1 MVNTYEVKITQQA
14 QEQMEEIVDYVSR
27 ELFAPEAAK
36 SLLNKLENT
45 IMSLSVFPE
54 KHKLTDEEPW
64 RSDGIRKVSVSN
76 FLVYY
81 WINKV
86 ESRVYVT
93 AVIYDRRDQL
103 EQLKIFYP
111 YLAHMYSPFFSN
123 DISSIKIDSAHYI

>member
-14 QEQMEEIVDYVSR
+14 QEQMEEIVNYVSR

-64 RSDGIRKVSVSN
+64 RSIILFLIR
-76 FLVYY
+76 L
-81 WINKV
+81 WI
-86 ESRVYVT
+86 
-93 AVIYDRRDQL
+93 
-103 EQLKIFYP
+103 
-111 YLAHMYSPFFSN
+111 PFCDNSGGCMMF
-123 DISSIKIDSAHYI
+123 KYIVAFPLGSC

>member
-54 KHKLTDEEPW
+54 KHKLIDEEPW
-64 RSDGIRKVSVSN
+64 RSDRTIKDHEDTVWR
-76 FLVYY
+76 
-81 WINKV
+81 
-86 ESRVYVT
+86 
-93 AVIYDRRDQL
+93 
-103 EQLKIFYP
+103 
-111 YLAHMYSPFFSN
+111 
-123 DISSIKIDSAHYI
+123 SIILF

>member
-54 KHKLTDEEPW
+54 KHKLIDEEPW
-64 RSDGIRKVSVSN
+64 RSDGIRKVSVNN

-103 EQLKIFYP
+103 EQLKT
-111 YLAHMYSPFFSN
+111 M
-123 DISSIKIDSAHYI
+123 KIQFGDP

>member
-1 MVNTYEVKITQQA
+1 MLSESASNLLK
-14 QEQMEEIVDYVSR
+14 SK
-27 ELFAPEAAK
+27 LFAPEAAK
-36 SLLNKLENT
+36 SLLKKLENT

-54 KHKLTDEEPW
+54 KHKLIDEEPW

-103 EQLKIFYP
+103 EQLKT
-111 YLAHMYSPFFSN
+111 M
-123 DISSIKIDSAHYI
+123 KIQLGDP